1 MPSLTTMVLMPR
13 RVIALLLAAILF
25 WSGLSTFEAP
35 GALAQPS
42 PDQQYAIAHAGG
54 PAAAN
59 DGSVE
64 DHHLDDL
71 PSQAQSDPSTE
82 TPGLLAAPL
91 AAIVPSLVMTTP
103 HAFVSAVAGPPFLAG
118 PLRPPCVEA
127 IKG

>member
-1 MPSLTTMVLMPR
+1 MPF
-13 RVIALLLAAILF
+13 RVIAFLLSVVLF

-35 GALAQPS
+35 SAFAQPS
-42 PDQQYAIAHAGG
+42 PDQQHDVAHAGG

-59 DGSVE
+59 AGSVE

-91 AAIVPSLVMTTP
+91 AATAPSLVMVTP
-103 HAFVSAVAGPPFLAG
+103 HAFVSTAAGSPYLAG
-118 PLRPPCVEA
+118 PLRPPCGEA

>member
-1 MPSLTTMVLMPR
+1 MPR
-13 RVIALLLAAILF
+13 RVIALLLAVVLI

-35 GALAQPS
+35 SAFAQPS
-42 PDQQYAIAHAGG
+42 TDQQHVIAHAGG
-54 PAAAN
+54 PAGLN

-91 AAIVPSLVMTTP
+91 ASLAPSLVMATP
-103 HAFVSAVAGPPFLAG
+103 HAFVSAVAGPPYLAG
-118 PLRPPCVEA
+118 PLRPPCSA
-127 IKG
+127 TIKG